1 MAQYSNDLSG
11 SNPLTRDAGSVNDS
25 TSMVSSPIV
34 IGTQALQVSVGGGG
48 VYIAD
53 FATVPNQT
61 INTTAGTN
69 LELLML
75 MRTPT
80 NGIQISAAVASS
92 GFSVAAYAFLEAGL
106 TNSTLRLI
114 SDIEVS
120 TTISGLAIN
129 EYFWFQIKKSAGSF
143 TAKVWEYGSS
153 EPGSPQLS
161 RSIPSNF
168 TAAFFGM
175 TVSPGT
181 AYMNWIGVGTAGDPA
196 PRPVTL
202 NLSAR
207 DSGVWKTVNNH
218 YVRDGGVWKDA
229 PYWVRDGGVWKKVY
243 G

>member
-1 MAQYSNDLSG
+1 MAQYSDDLSG
-11 SNPLTRDAGSVNDS
+11 SNPLTRDASSVNDA

-48 VYIAD
+48 AYFGD

-61 INTTAGTN
+61 VNTTTGTN
-69 LELLML
+69 LELLL
-75 MRTPT
+75 LLRSPI
-80 NGIQISAAVASS
+80 NGLQFGAGIWNAAGTVA
-92 GFSVAAYAFLEAGL
+92 GYALLEVGL
-106 TNSTLRLI
+106 TNSTLKLT

-129 EYFWFQIKKSAGSF
+129 EYFWLQLKKTAGNF
-143 TAKVWEYGSS
+143 TAKVWEYGST
-153 EPGSPQLS
+153 EPGSAQLS
-161 RSIPSNF
+161 RPIPSNY
-168 TAAFFGM
+168 TAALFGLIM
-175 TVSPGT
+175 TPGT
-181 AYMNWIGVGTAGDPA
+181 GYMNWIGVGTVGDPA

-207 DSGVWKTVNNH
+207 DSGVWKTVNKH
-218 YVRDGGVWKDA
+218 YVRDGGVWKDV